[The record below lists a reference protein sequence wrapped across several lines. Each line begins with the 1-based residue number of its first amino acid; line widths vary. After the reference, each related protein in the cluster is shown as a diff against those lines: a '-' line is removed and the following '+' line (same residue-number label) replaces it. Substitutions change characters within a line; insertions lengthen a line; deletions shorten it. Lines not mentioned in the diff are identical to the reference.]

1 MLERP
6 NIADAT
12 IMTALTRA
20 FGVAVVQ
27 LDFLPVG
34 NDATSWAFRVQ
45 DAAGTPWFLKLRRG
59 ALAASGLM
67 VPRLL
72 NDAGLTAVV
81 APVPARTGA
90 LATPIPNTDFS
101 LVLYPFVPGVTGMEA
116 GLTSAQWHALGA
128 ILRRVHDH
136 AEAASL
142 PTDLP
147 QEAFRP
153 AWRDTVLRV
162 DAHLATVDPLTCDEL
177 TRTFAAAWTA
187 RRNEIHALVARGDE
201 LGARLRR
208 QHNPHALCHAD
219 IHTANVLVDPAGD
232 LHLVDW
238 DGALLAP
245 RERDLLFFVGN
256 EIDPVRMSAD
266 IRAFLAGYG
275 PVQIDPVALAY
286 YCYEWVVQ
294 ELGDYGARMLF
305 MPELGHTSR
314 RQALDEF
321 GQLFA
326 PGDVVDGAYAVEAH
340 L

>member
-6 NIADAT
+6 DIADST
-12 IMTALTRA
+12 LMTQLSRA
-20 FGVAVVQ
+20 YGTAVVQ

-34 NDATSWAFRVQ
+34 NDATSWAFRVL
-45 DAAGTPWFLKLRRG
+45 DAAGTHWFLKLRRG
-59 ALAASGLM
+59 ALAAAGLM

-81 APVPARTGA
+81 APVPAQTGA
-90 LATPIPNTDFS
+90 LATPIPASDYA
-101 LVLYPFVPGVTGMEA
+101 LVLYPFVQGVTGMDA
-116 GLTSAQWHALGA
+116 GLTPAQWHALGA

-136 AEAASL
+136 AGTAPL
-142 PTDLP
+142 PADLP
-147 QEAFRP
+147 REAFQP
-153 AWRDTVLRV
+153 AWRDMVLRV
-162 DAHLATVDPLTCDEL
+162 DAHLATVDPATCDEL
-177 TRTFAAAWTA
+177 TRAFAAAWTV
-187 RRNEIHALVARGDE
+187 RRDEIHALVARCDE
-201 LGARLRR
+201 LGAHLRH
-208 QHNPHALCHAD
+208 QDNPHALCHAD

-256 EIDPVRMSAD
+256 EVQPARMSAD
-266 IRAFLAGYG
+266 TRAFLAGYG
-275 PVQIDPVALAY
+275 PVQIDPAALAY

-305 MPELGHTSR
+305 MPELGHASR

-321 GQLFA
+321 NQLFA